1 VPRSTRARHISD
13 EDLVAYVDG
22 DLPADRRAELAAH
35 LRACGRCR
43 GRLEAF
49 PEAARVL
56 REASPPVD
64 DPAGRAAIGAEAA
77 GADRTPRRP

>member
-1 VPRSTRARHISD
+1 VPRSTSARHISD

-22 DLPADRRAELAAH
+22 DLPADRRAEVAAH

-43 GRLEAF
+43 TRLEAF
-49 PEAARVL
+49 PEVARVL

-64 DPAGRAAIGAEAA
+64 DPAARAAIEAEVE
-77 GADRTPRRP
+77 GADRITPRP